1 MSWIDRVAGWS
12 SNVARACALGVLIC
26 CVACTEGRA
35 CLGPT
40 LEQTIIFD
48 DVPTSIDAPVIAEVT
63 ITDVSEAIDP
73 SNGWV
78 SAVMSARVEKVIRGS
93 IDSKTLKIVT
103 YLSDRTRVGVGH
115 GIVAGELRRDAKG
128 DLELMAVQES
138 RAERDLRKA
147 REQAK

>member
-1 MSWIDRVAGWS
+1 
-12 SNVARACALGVLIC
+12 
-26 CVACTEGRA
+26 
-35 CLGPT
+35 
-40 LEQTIIFD
+40 
-48 DVPTSIDAPVIAEVT
+48 VIVEVT

-93 IDSKTLKIVT
+93 IDSKALKIVT
-103 YLSDRTRVGVGH
+103 YLSDCTRVGAGH

-147 REQAK
+147 REQTK